1 MPSETEDR
9 LDLSCFVSSLAAT
22 IVTKCGTVYQGT
34 VLDWNCGGFRNL
46 SSESCPADS
55 SDSSGSSDSPKEP
68 SSGSRRE
75 NEGSLHFIR
84 LELAC
89 LPGTICCSPTPNDP
103 TAANRV
109 ARVSSIIGSND
120 TTPLYNIGTTVLI
133 NWDDVSS
140 IGSIGVTPI
149 CLTVELTP

>member
-1 MPSETEDR
+1 MPLETEDR
-9 LDLSCFVSSLAAT
+9 LDLSCLVSSLAAT
-22 IVTKCGTVYQGT
+22 IVTKCGIVYQGT
-34 VLDWNCGGFRNL
+34 VLDWNCGGFRNP
-46 SSESCPADS
+46 SSESCPSDS
-55 SDSSGSSDSPKEP
+55 SDSPEDP

-75 NEGSLHFIR
+75 NEKSPHFIR

-109 ARVSSIIGSND
+109 ARVSTIIGSNEDTD
-120 TTPLYNIGTTVLI
+120 TTPLYDIGTTVLV

-140 IGSIGVTPI
+140 IGSIGVTPT
-149 CLTVELTP
+149 CLTVDLTP